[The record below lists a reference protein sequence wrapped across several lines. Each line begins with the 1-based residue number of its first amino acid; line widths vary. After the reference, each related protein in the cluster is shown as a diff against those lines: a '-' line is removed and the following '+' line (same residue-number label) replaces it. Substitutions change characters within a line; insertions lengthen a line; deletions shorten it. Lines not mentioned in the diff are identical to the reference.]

1 MNMRLERD
9 SMGEKQVPQEAL
21 WGASTQRAVEN
32 FAISSL
38 RLSQNFIA
46 CLGMVKVAAAHA
58 NISLGL
64 LDRERGD
71 AIILAAREVVSGL
84 LYRHFVV
91 DLFQTGS
98 GTSTNMNANEVIAN
112 RALEILGRERGA
124 RAFIHPNDHVN
135 MCQSSND
142 VFPTTIHIAVYES
155 ISKRLIPIIETLQ
168 GAFEVKQREFSR
180 IVKAGRTH
188 LQDATPITLGQ
199 EFSGYATQMKQM
211 VERLRHSSGGLLELA
226 LGGTTVGTGVNAH
239 PEFARRAIAYINELT
254 GSSYREAANHF
265 AAQATQ
271 DVVVEVSGQ
280 LRCMAVALLKI
291 ANDLRWLASG
301 PRCGLDEISLP
312 TLQPGSSSMPAKV
325 NPVICEAV
333 MMVCAQVMGND
344 ITVSVCAQHGNFQLN
359 TMMPVLAYNILQSID
374 LLSNVTATFARLCVS
389 GISAHPEKCHAY
401 AERSLAVVTA
411 VAPMVGHDTAADIVA
426 RALHEDRGLREV
438 AHEMEILPDAEIDQV
453 FDLMAMTRPGR
464 PSRHGPPEG
473 VATSST

>member
-9 SMGEKQVPQEAL
+9 SMGEKQVPQDAL

-32 FAISSL
+32 FSISTL

-46 CLGMVKVAAAHA
+46 CLGMVKEAAARA

-71 AIILAAREVVSGL
+71 AIISASREVLSGL
-84 LYRHFVV
+84 LYRQFVV

-155 ISKRLIPIIETLQ
+155 LSKRLIPLVDRLREALET
-168 GAFEVKQREFSR
+168 KQRDFAH
-180 IVKAGRTH
+180 IITAGRTH

-199 EFSGYATQMKQM
+199 EFSGYAAQMRQA
-211 VERLRHSSGGLLELA
+211 VSRLKRSSDGLLELA

-239 PEFARRAIAYINELT
+239 PEFARRAISHINEVT
-254 GSSYREAANHF
+254 GSAYREAENHF
-265 AAQATQ
+265 AAQSSQ

-280 LRCMAVALLKI
+280 LRCLAVALMKI
-291 ANDLRWLASG
+291 ANDIRWLASG

-333 MMVCAQVMGND
+333 MMACAQVIGND
-344 ITVSVCAQHGNFQLN
+344 TTVVVCAQHGNFQLN
-359 TMMPVLAYNILQSID
+359 TMMPVLAYNTLQTVDI
-374 LLSNVTATFARLCVS
+374 LSNSTSTFARLCVE
-389 GISAHPEKCHAY
+389 GISAHPDRCRSN

-411 VAPMVGHDTAADIVA
+411 VAPVVGHDAAAEIVA
-426 RALHEDRGLREV
+426 RALREDRALRDVAREMRVLAEGEV
-438 AHEMEILPDAEIDQV
+438 DRV
-453 FDLMAMTRPGR
+453 FDLMAMTKPGR
-464 PSRHGPPEG
+464 PSPSPS
-473 VATSST
+473 VA